1 MDVNNEYGVLQVQK
15 DLLELLKEF
24 DQFCLTN
31 DIKYSVIGGTLLGAI
46 RHKGFIPWDDDLDIV
61 VDRRNYNKIVSL
73 LPQNKLDLESDN
85 RIKLWIDRIKLHRDI
100 DGDNRTEFI
109 DVFILDNR
117 PDNNFKAFI
126 KLSLVKILQG
136 MIKPCPHFG
145 KHSPFQTLLLYTL
158 HILGVFLSFKTKIR
172 LYQYLSS
179 WENGKKTKY
188 KMIYND
194 EYSLLSKQYSSD
206 LLDSLVRLPFED
218 MKVYGIEKFDEYLS
232 YIYGDYMTPPDNN
245 SRLPKHKYL
254 WNVS

>member
-46 RHKGFIPWDDDLDIV
+46 RHKGFIPWDDDLDII
-61 VDRRNYNKIVSL
+61 VDRGNYNKIVSL

-85 RIKLWIDRIKLHRDI
+85 RIKLWIDRIKLLRDI

-145 KHSPFQTLLLYTL
+145 KHSLIQTLLLYFL
-158 HILGVFLSFKTKIR
+158 HILGIFLPFQTKIQ
-172 LYQYLSS
+172 LYQYLST
-179 WENGKKTKY
+179 WGNDKKTKY

-194 EYSLLSKQYSSD
+194 EYSLLSKQYSSNM
-206 LLDSLVRLPFED
+206 LDSLIRLPFED
-218 MKVYGIEKFDEYLS
+218 IKVCGIQKYDEYLT
-232 YIYGDYMTPPDNN
+232 YIFGDYMTPPDKKD
-245 SRLPKHKYL
+245 RLPSHIDL
-254 WNVS
+254 WNKC

>member
-1 MDVNNEYGVLQVQK
+1 MASYEIRPLQ
-15 DLLELLKEF
+15 LRILRI
-24 DQFCLTN
+24 LTAI
-31 DIKYSVIGGTLLGAI
+31 DMVCQQHHLRYYIWAGTMIGAI
-46 RHKGFIPWDDDLDIV
+46 RHKGFIPWDDDLDII
-61 VDRRNYNKIVSL
+61 VDRSNYNKIVSL
-73 LPQNKLDLESDN
+73 LPQNKLELESDT
-85 RIKLWIDRIKLHRDI
+85 RITLWIDRIKLHRDV
-100 DGDNRTEFI
+100 GSVNKTEFI
-109 DVFILDNR
+109 DVFVLDNR
-117 PDNNFKAFI
+117 PDNDFKALI
-126 KLSLVKILQG
+126 KLLLIKILQG

-179 WENGKKTKY
+179 WGNGKKTRY

-206 LLDSLVRLPFED
+206 LLDSLIRFPFED